1 MKIGLILANVFD
13 WDLIKFMWGRCN
25 RIPWSGGLNFR
36 KLFLT
41 VGRLEVQVKV
51 LGGLVSSEAAL
62 LGVLRA
68 VFYPSSHMVFPL
80 CVLCPSLL
88 FL

>member
-1 MKIGLILANVFD
+1 MKIGLILTNVFD

-41 VGRLEVQVKV
+41 VERLEVQVKV
-51 LGGLVSSEAAL
+51 LVGFSW
-62 LGVLRA
+62 LGQFLN
-68 VFYPSSHMVFPL
+68 L
-80 CVLCPSLL
+80 SLTDIFKL
-88 FL
+88 DS